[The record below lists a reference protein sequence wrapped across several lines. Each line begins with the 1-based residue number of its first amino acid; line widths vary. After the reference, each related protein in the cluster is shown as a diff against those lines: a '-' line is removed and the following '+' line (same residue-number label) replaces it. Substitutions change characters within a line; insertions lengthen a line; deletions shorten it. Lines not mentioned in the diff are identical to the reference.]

1 MDSMNRLR
9 MRLNS
14 ILLPICLDFIRSE
27 AKRLRLRYPK
37 IMIAPLMYLLDDN
50 KLYMIAED

>member
-14 ILLPICLDFIRSE
+14 ILSPICLDFIRSE